1 MAFDMTRKHRKKI
14 FCIEGNWNPRLSDR
28 ASVRPVLELLEVNS
42 DIGYIYKDCSTEE
55 ELYYLLERWQQKA
68 YADYKILYLAFHGE
82 PGRILIDTKHKVSLD
97 QLGDNLCC
105 RTHRRIIYFGACS
118 VLRVDKRIIKR
129 FMRAAGVRAV
139 CGYTTDVDWIPS
151 TALDLIAMNELQ
163 RFSTTRQGMEAAE
176 KSIRTN
182 THRLAGRLGFRMVY
196 A

>member
-1 MAFDMTRKHRKKI
+1 MERKHRKKI

-28 ASVRPVLELLEVNS
+28 ASVRPVLELLEINS
-42 DIGYIYKDCSTEE
+42 DVGYIYKDCSTEE
-55 ELYYLLERWQQKA
+55 ELYYLLERWQQKS
-68 YADYKILYLAFHGE
+68 YADYKILYMAFHGE
-82 PGRILIDTKHKVSLD
+82 PGRILIDTRHKIGLD
-97 QLGDNLCC
+97 QLGKHLCC

-118 VLRVDKRIIKR
+118 VMRIDKRVIKR
-129 FMRAAGVRAV
+129 FMTAAGIKAV

-182 THRLAGRLGFRMVY
+182 TRRLAGRLGFRMVS

>member
-1 MAFDMTRKHRKKI
+1 MERKHRKKI

-28 ASVRPVLELLEVNS
+28 ASVRPVLELLEINS

-82 PGRILIDTKHKVSLD
+82 PGRILIDTKHKISLA
-97 QLGDNLCC
+97 QLGEHLSC

-118 VLRVDKRIIKR
+118 VMRIDKRVIKR
-129 FMRAAGVRAV
+129 FMRAAGVKAV

-176 KSIRTN
+176 KSIRKN
-182 THRLAGRLGFRMVY
+182 TRRLAGRLGFRMVY